1 MTDPIRILEQVSR
14 ELDTSRVTL
23 RDIDN
28 QLRLVQVA
36 VSDLARRAPRHN
48 GDMKEEFHELFGTMN
63 YVLRAFETTTYSYDC
78 VQRDLEQ
85 VVSQIR

>member
-1 MTDPIRILEQVSR
+1 MTDPLRILEQVSR

-36 VSDLARRAPRHN
+36 VSDLARSSQRHN

-63 YVLRAFETTTYSYDC
+63 YVLRAFETTTHSYDC